1 MYICILIHFLHLI
14 AIHKGSM
21 LDFGGVLNV
30 LVNLLQ
36 ALKPLTFK
44 PGVFTE
50 GPGRVKHRLL
60 VPQQTTGK
68 WEDMSIYIYTNPQKD
83 KTL

>member
-1 MYICILIHFLHLI
+1 
-14 AIHKGSM
+14 M

-68 WEDMSIYIYTNPQKD
+68 
-83 KTL
+83 

>member
-1 MYICILIHFLHLI
+1 
-14 AIHKGSM
+14 M

-44 PGVFTE
+44 SGVFTE

-68 WEDMSIYIYTNPQKD
+68 CEDVYIYIIYTNPQKD